1 MIDVHGAMLLPPP
14 QYYIVTFGATAAA
27 LGFLY
32 LMLTRLQRARWIED
46 TPTSRIRS
54 AAQGLVE
61 LNGMLDA
68 GGHEPLLSPLGKKP
82 CLWYRFRVEEHRG
95 RSDRDSQWRTVEQ
108 GVSERS
114 FLLRDPTGSCWINP
128 LGADVHP
135 KHRRRWEGNQRWPAG
150 ASVSKGLLGSL
161 LRKRY
166 RYTEEWFLPEEP
178 LYAIGWFE
186 SRGGGREAVDLDAI
200 SRQVISNWKADYPN
214 LLARFDRNGD
224 GKIDLQEWERVRRAA
239 NQTAEKQARVAGQA
253 PVVHALRKPPRRGL
267 PFVLSDH
274 HQDDLS
280 KRLRGS
286 SWWSLFGLS
295 ASTLLACWLW
305 LALIVR

>member
-1 MIDVHGAMLLPPP
+1 MIDVHGVMLLSPWI
-14 QYYIVTFGATAAA
+14 YYLFCAMATLCA
-27 LGFLY
+27 LVCLY
-32 LMLTRLQRARWIED
+32 LMLSRLQRARWIED

-68 GGHEPLLSPLGKKP
+68 GGHEPLRSPLSNKP
-82 CLWYRFRVEEHRG
+82 CLWYRFRVEEYRG

-108 GVSERS
+108 GVSERP
-114 FLLRDPTGSCWINP
+114 FLLRDPTGACWIDP
-128 LGADVHP
+128 LGADVYP
-135 KHRRRWEGNQRWPAG
+135 KHRRRWEGNQRWPAESS
-150 ASVSKGLLGSL
+150 AAKGLLGML
-161 LRKRY
+161 LSKRY
-166 RYTEEWFLPEEP
+166 RYTEEWFMAEEP

-200 SRQVISNWKADYPN
+200 SRQVISSWKADYPN

-224 GKIDLQEWERVRRAA
+224 GKIDLEEWERVRRAA
-239 NQTAEKQARVAGQA
+239 SQSAEKEARAAGQA
-253 PVVHALRKPPRRGL
+253 PVVHALSKPARRGL

-280 KRLRGS
+280 RRLRGKS
-286 SWWSLFGLS
+286 RWALSGLAVS
-295 ASTLLACWLW
+295 AVLACWLW
-305 LALIVR
+305 LA